1 MSLLNRIVKSSIA
14 ENATNRKLHD
24 MSYSAINGDR
34 QEPQQQPEGV
44 VMLGQLS
51 REKPMTAITKE
62 MIQEYQ
68 QRENELNT
76 APNVINGVPMKYKP
90 VGYDLTL
97 KPSINTSGLISD
109 TQELIGDRV
118 YVSGDIQRLGK
129 AIKDTSENI
138 KKIKNDIDEK
148 GH

>member
-1 MSLLNRIVKSSIA
+1 MSLLDRIVKSSIA
-14 ENATNRKLHD
+14 ENDTNRRLHD

-44 VMLGQLS
+44 VMLGQLGQQ
-51 REKPMTAITKE
+51 KPMTTITKE
-62 MIQEYQ
+62 MIEEYQ

-76 APNVINGVPMKYKP
+76 APNIINGVPMKYKP

-97 KPSINTSGLISD
+97 KPVKDTSVLVSD

-118 YVSGDIQRLGK
+118 YVSGDIDLVYINPNTFTNCMSNTG
-129 AIKDTSENI
+129 T
-138 KKIKNDIDEK
+138 
-148 GH
+148 